1 MTGNTAAGSYDFDA
15 LGEGSGELNRLQ
27 LQARQSAALER
38 TLLER
43 VGLKDGQRVLDLA
56 CGPGVISRLIA
67 ESHPNSQITAMDLN
81 GDLLAAARE
90 EAAAA
95 GLKQIDFVQGDVYAP
110 PLEPGQFDFIYA
122 RLLFQHLADPIR
134 ALNAIR
140 AFLKPGGTLCIMDI
154 DDDWLSLSPEPSGFK
169 AFTAAAGRAQRKQGG
184 NRTIGRDLG
193 RLLETANYQAVNVHV
208 ETISSRQLG
217 MRAFLDITLGFKRL
231 LLSGEELNQAS
242 ATLSEAEAL
251 IDDPQAWA
259 LVGVFLATGQA

>member
-1 MTGNTAAGSYDFDA
+1 MTANSAAGSYDFEA
-15 LGEGSGELNRLQ
+15 LGQGSGELDRLQ
-27 LQARQSAALER
+27 LQARQSAALEQ

-67 ESHPNSQITAMDLN
+67 ESHPNSQLTAMDLN
-81 GDLLAAARE
+81 GDLLAAARQ
-90 EAAAA
+90 EAASA
-95 GLKQIDFVQGDVYAP
+95 GLDRIDFVQGDVYAP

-134 ALNAIR
+134 ALNAIHLL
-140 AFLKPGGTLCIMDI
+140 LKPRGTLCIMDI

-193 RLLETANYQAVNVHV
+193 RLLEKANYQAVNLHV
-208 ETISSRQLG
+208 ETITSRQLG
-217 MRAFLDITLGFKRL
+217 MRTFLDITLGFKRL
-231 LLSGEELNQAS
+231 LLSGEELDQAS
-242 ATLSEAEAL
+242 ASLAEVEVL
-251 IDDPQAWA
+251 INDPKAWA
-259 LVGVFLATGQA
+259 LVGVFLATGRA